1 MQFIQGTNRHQTY
14 FSRLNDQVG
23 TDNPVRL
30 MDAFVDK
37 LDLQKLGFINTIHKS
52 EGRPPYAPGVLLKLY
67 LYGYL
72 NKIRSSRKL
81 EKECSRNI
89 ELQWLLQNLQPNYHT
104 IADFR
109 KLHVVALQS
118 MFRLY
123 VHFLD
128 EAGLLGKTTIAVD
141 GSKFKAVN
149 SKKNNYNQK
158 KIDKHQQF
166 IKDKAEKYL
175 QELDELDKQE
185 QASNKEE
192 LQAKREKIQ
201 QGLEKLKE
209 RTIKYD
215 SLQQQLNNTTDKQIS
230 STDPDSRSIIIVKN
244 IVEVAYNVQNV
255 VGDKHNLIVQTQAT
269 NTNDGKALHKAAM
282 QAKQNLQLQKEDALM
297 ALADKGY
304 HTGAE
309 LKACQQDKIITHVAY
324 KEQPGVKHIANEFLA
339 ESFCYDKQADTYTC
353 PAGAV
358 LTSLGTWH
366 NKKGEAGETSYRFKT
381 YRTDACKNCPLK
393 NQCTKLPKR
402 IIQRSEYQDAV
413 DINDN
418 NIKQNPQYYKRRQ
431 AIVEHPFG
439 TIKRHWGYTHT
450 LLKGMQK
457 VNGEMNLI
465 MFCYNF
471 LRTKNILGFDKM
483 LEAIKNWQPNY
494 SKIVCALKN
503 GLIKMIYSQNKPSH
517 FLNNSPIVFLRLLRS
532 TALSLTLNCT
542 DCFLWERAF
551 FHSLTSR
558 ACRSTGISTVS
569 ARNR

>member
-1 MQFIQGTNRHQTY
+1 MQFIQGQDRQQTY
-14 FSRLNDQVG
+14 FATLEDQVAA
-23 TDNPVRL
+23 DNPVRL
-30 MDAFVDK
+30 IDAFINK
-37 LDLQKLGFINTIHKS
+37 LDLQQLDFSKTIPNS
-52 EGRPPYAPGVLLKLY
+52 EGRPAFAPQVLLKLY

-81 EKECSRNI
+81 ERECSRNI

-109 KLHVVALQS
+109 KLHAQSLQS
-118 MFRLY
+118 LFRLY
-123 VHFLD
+123 VHFLS
-128 EAGLLGKTTIAVD
+128 EAGLLGKNTIAVD

-185 QASNKEE
+185 QTKSKDD
-192 LQAKREKIQ
+192 LDIKRENIK

-230 STDPDSRSIIIVKN
+230 TTDPDSRSILITKS

-255 VGDKHNLIVQTQAT
+255 VDDKHNLVVQTQAT
-269 NTNDGKALHKAAM
+269 NINDGKALHKAAI
-282 QAKQNLQLQKEDALM
+282 QAKQNLQLQKDEKIIL
-297 ALADKGY
+297 LADKGY

-309 LKACQQDKIITHVAY
+309 LQQCQQENMITHVAY

-339 ESFCYDKQADTYTC
+339 ESFDYDKVSDSYTC
-353 PAGAV
+353 PAGAI

-366 NKKGEAGETSYRFKT
+366 NKKGEANETSYRFKT
-381 YRTDACKNCPLK
+381 YRTDACKTCALK
-393 NQCTKLPKR
+393 KQCTKLNKR

-418 NIKQNPQYYKRRQ
+418 NIKQNPHYYKRRQ

-439 TIKRHWGYTHT
+439 TIKRHFGFTHT
-450 LLKGMQK
+450 LLKSLQK

-471 LRTKNILGFDKM
+471 LRTKNILGAEKM
-483 LEAIKNWQPNY
+483 LQAIEKWQPDY
-494 SKIVCALKN
+494 TKIVCALKKA
-503 GLIKMIYSQNKPSH
+503 LFKSIYIKDE
-517 FLNNSPIVFLRLLRS
+517 
-532 TALSLTLNCT
+532 ALS
-542 DCFLWERAF
+542 FLQLYPLFILKA
-551 FHSLTSR
+551 
-558 ACRSTGISTVS
+558 V
-569 ARNR
+569 

>member
-1 MQFIQGTNRHQTY
+1 MEFIQGQQRNQTY
-14 FSRLNDQVG
+14 FATLEDQVAS
-23 TDNPVRL
+23 DNPVRL
-30 MDAFVDK
+30 MDAFIDK
-37 LDLQKLGFINTIHKS
+37 LDLQKLGFSNTVHKR
-52 EGRPPYAPGVLLKLY
+52 EGRPPYAPQVLLKLY

-81 EKECSRNI
+81 ERECSRNI

-109 KLHVVALQS
+109 KHHGQSLQS

-123 VHFLD
+123 VQFLS
-128 EAGLLGKTTIAVD
+128 EVGLLGKTTIAVD

-158 KIDKHQQF
+158 KIDKHHQF

-175 QELDELDKQE
+175 QELDELDKKE
-185 QASNKEE
+185 QAGDKADIQ
-192 LQAKREKIQ
+192 LKKGKIK

-215 SLQQQLNNTTDKQIS
+215 TLQQLLDSTDDKQIS
-230 STDPDSRSIIIVKN
+230 TTDADSRSIIIVKN
-244 IVEVAYNVQNV
+244 IVEVAYNVQNAV
-255 VGDKHNLIVQTQAT
+255 DDKHNLIVHTGAT
-269 NTNDGKALHKAAM
+269 NSNDGKALYKAAT
-282 QAKQNLQLQKEDALM
+282 QARQNLQLQKDDSIML
-297 ALADKGY
+297 LADKGY

-309 LKACQQDKIITHVAY
+309 LLHCQQDNMITHVAY
-324 KEQPGVKHIANEFLA
+324 KEQPSVKHIATEFLA
-339 ESFCYDKQADTYTC
+339 ESFAYDKATDSYTC

-366 NKKGEAGETSYRFKT
+366 NKKGEAHETSFRFKT
-381 YRTDACKNCPLK
+381 YRTDGCKSCPLK

-413 DINDN
+413 DINNN
-418 NIKQNPQYYKRRQ
+418 NIKQNPHYYKRRQ

-439 TIKRHWGYTHT
+439 TIKRHFGFTHT
-450 LLKGMQK
+450 LLKGLQK

-471 LRTKNILGFDKM
+471 LRTKNILGFEKM
-483 LEAIKNWQPNY
+483 LQAIKNWQPDYNKVVCVLK
-494 SKIVCALKN
+494 SVFIKIIYRQNEPASFLQSYPIIILK
-503 GLIKMIYSQNKPSH
+503 
-517 FLNNSPIVFLRLLRS
+517 V
-532 TALSLTLNCT
+532 
-542 DCFLWERAF
+542 
-551 FHSLTSR
+551 
-558 ACRSTGISTVS
+558 V
-569 ARNR
+569 